1 MLSTTPRKPDLSWVD
16 VEDSPINDSD
26 EEVAIQNQKTE
37 KIETINKLLSLD
49 GHPPIKRTLNARWTD
64 ATPKTTKY
72 YVSKMEEIVSTA
84 LEIVAPNDA
93 GLLWRALKDSP
104 GINLRYNETTADSS
118 LLYAMVES
126 YNQATHSST
135 RKNILSII
143 ADKLSFRDLEKLIP
157 GISRHHFTA
166 ARRHAAQFGASSLSI
181 QIGSQSTILRQ
192 RIDPNQVEHFIEFIT
207 SQNIIQDLPFGRRKL
222 RLSSGEDIDIPN
234 VIRLLIPSRLIDQ
247 YLRFCQET
255 NFNPLGKRT
264 LFKIISESCGASVR
278 KCLRGLDNF
287 LAEGTKAFDELKAI
301 VDKIPRDQITDKQAT
316 ELKEAL
322 VDSKQY
328 LKGDYNVRTIIS
340 CNNHSGYK
348 IMFFTLQVHVSF
360 DSTVADHCI
369 TFAMSDEKEKKYK
382 AKCDHEHNQTCD
394 RCSKLH
400 KVRKL

>member
-1 MLSTTPRKPDLSWVD
+1 MLSTTPRTPDLSWVD
-16 VEDSPINDSD
+16 VADRPINDSD

-84 LEIVAPNDA
+84 LEILAPNDA
-93 GLLWRALKDSP
+93 SLLWRALKYSP
-104 GINLRYNETTADSS
+104 GINLRYNGTTADSS
-118 LLYAMVES
+118 LLYAMVEN

-135 RKNILSII
+135 RKNILSVI
-143 ADKLSFRDLEKLIP
+143 ADKLSFRDLEKLIR
-157 GISRHHFTA
+157 GISRYHFTA

-181 QIGSQSTILRQ
+181 QIGSQSNILRQ
-192 RIDPNQVEHFIEFIT
+192 RINPNQVEHFIEFIT
-207 SQNIIQDLPFGRRKL
+207 SHGKFGRRKL
-222 RLSSGEDIDIPN
+222 RLSSGEEIDIPN

-247 YLRFCQET
+247 YLRFCKET

-287 LAEGTKAFDELKAI
+287 LAEGTKAFDELKVI
-301 VDKIPRDQITDKQAT
+301 VGKIPRDQLTNKQAT

-328 LKGDYNVRTIIS
+328 
-340 CNNHSGYK
+340 
-348 IMFFTLQVHVSF
+348 
-360 DSTVADHCI
+360 
-369 TFAMSDEKEKKYK
+369 
-382 AKCDHEHNQTCD
+382 
-394 RCSKLH
+394 
-400 KVRKL
+400 

>member
-1 MLSTTPRKPDLSWVD
+1 MHSTTPRKPDLSWVD
-16 VEDSPINDSD
+16 VEDRPIIDSD
-26 EEVAIQNQKTE
+26 EEVTIQNQKTE

-135 RKNILSII
+135 RKNILSVI

-207 SQNIIQDLPFGRRKL
+207 SKNIIQDLPFGRRKL
-222 RLSSGEDIDIPN
+222 RLSSGEEIDIPN

-247 YLRFCQET
+247 YLRVCQET
-255 NFNPLGKRT
+255 NFHPLGKRT

-301 VDKIPRDQITDKQAT
+301 VDKIPRDQLSDKQAT

-328 LKGDYNVRTIIS
+328 LKGDYNVRTIIP
-340 CNNHSGYK
+340 CNKSLR
-348 IMFFTLQVHVSF
+348 I
-360 DSTVADHCI
+360 
-369 TFAMSDEKEKKYK
+369 
-382 AKCDHEHNQTCD
+382 
-394 RCSKLH
+394 
-400 KVRKL
+400 